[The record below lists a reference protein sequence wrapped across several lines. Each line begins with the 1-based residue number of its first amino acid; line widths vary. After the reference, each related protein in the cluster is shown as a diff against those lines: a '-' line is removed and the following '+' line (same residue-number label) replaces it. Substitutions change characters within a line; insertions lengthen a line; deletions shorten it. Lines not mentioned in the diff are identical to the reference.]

1 MAIDQVIHRRFTS
14 FDNHHILLNIVPK
27 KLQWYVVNWCVTYVV
42 SRVKSLLD
50 STSGK
55 VAAGGKTDA
64 DINYIS
70 PTLLVDVAL
79 TDAVMKDEV
88 WYAVNS
94 TPVYHE
100 TFAT

>member
-1 MAIDQVIHRRFTS
+1 
-14 FDNHHILLNIVPK
+14 
-27 KLQWYVVNWCVTYVV
+27 
-42 SRVKSLLD
+42 VKSLLD

-88 WYAVNS
+88 
-94 TPVYHE
+94 
-100 TFAT
+100 